1 MVIGVPK
8 ETHHHEHRVGLNPFA
23 VSRLI
28 RKGHTVFV
36 ESGAGEE
43 AHFSDK
49 DYQNVG
55 AQIVYSPEE
64 AYMRADLVSRFSAV
78 MKTEL
83 ELIRPGLT
91 ICAFHHLAIRPREV
105 VAKLLELETTLIG
118 YEIIRDRHG
127 ERPVLIPFSEMAGQM
142 AVQIAAYYLQHE
154 SGGRGVLMGNAPG
167 VPPPTVLILGAGSV
181 GQAAARQAVATGA
194 HVIVLDEDMKQL
206 RELNREL
213 SGHVVTAVVSIRQ
226 LEKFTAIA
234 DVVIGAI
241 LIPGARAP
249 FLITES
255 MVKRMKPGSVVMD
268 ISIDQGGCVETSRPT
283 TPENPTFMVHDVL
296 HYCVPNMTA
305 NIPRT
310 ATRALATAAIP
321 YLVAIADSGLERSI
335 ADNPGLAAGI
345 FAYKG
350 QMVHERAGKAL
361 EMPATPLSQVLRK
374 GDRS

>member
-23 VSRLI
+23 VARLI
-28 RKGHTVFV
+28 KKGHTVFV
-36 ESGAGEE
+36 ESRAGEE

-49 DYQNVG
+49 DYQDVG
-55 AQIVYSPEE
+55 AQVVYSPEE
-64 AYMRADLVSRFSAV
+64 AYMRADLVSRFSAIRPA
-78 MKTEL
+78 EL

-91 ICAFHHLAIRPREV
+91 ICAFHHLAISPEEV
-105 VAKLLELETTLIG
+105 VAKMMELETTLIG
-118 YEIIRDRHG
+118 YEIIRDGQG

-154 SGGRGVLMGNAPG
+154 LGGRGVLLGNAPG

-181 GQAAARQAVATGA
+181 GQAAARQAAATGA
-194 HVIVLDEDMKQL
+194 HVIVLDENMKQL
-206 RELNREL
+206 RTLNRDL
-213 SGHVVTAVVSIRQ
+213 SGRVVTAVPSIRQ

-241 LIPGARAP
+241 LIPGARSP
-249 FLITES
+249 YLIAED
-255 MVKRMKPGSVVMD
+255 MVKKMKPGSVVMD

-310 ATRALATAAIP
+310 ASRALATAAIP
-321 YLVAIADSGLERSI
+321 YLVDIADRGLERALAS
-335 ADNPGLAAGI
+335 NPGLAAGV
-345 FAYKG
+345 FVYKG
-350 QMVHERAGKAL
+350 KMVHERAGKAQEL
-361 EMPATPLSQVLRK
+361 PVTPLSELLGK
-374 GDRS
+374 GGRS

>member
-1 MVIGVPK
+1 MVIGVPR

-23 VSRLI
+23 VARLI
-28 RKGHTVFV
+28 KKEHTVFV
-36 ESGAGEE
+36 ETRAGEE

-49 DYQNVG
+49 DYQDVG

-64 AYMRADLVSRFSAV
+64 AYMRADLVSRFSAISAA
-78 MKTEL
+78 EL
-83 ELIRPGLT
+83 ELVRPGLI
-91 ICAFHHLAIRPREV
+91 ICAFHHLAVIPKAV
-105 VAKLLELETTLIG
+105 VAKLMELETTLIG
-118 YEIIRDRHG
+118 YEIIRDSQG
-127 ERPVLIPFSEMAGQM
+127 ERPVLIPFSEMAGQLS
-142 AVQIAAYYLQHE
+142 VQIAAYYLQHE
-154 SGGRGVLMGNAPG
+154 SGGRGVLMGNTPG
-167 VPPPTVLILGAGSV
+167 VPPPTVLILGAGAV

-213 SGHVVTAVVSIRQ
+213 SGHVVTGVVSIRQ

-241 LIPGARAP
+241 LIPGARSP
-249 FLITES
+249 FLISET
-255 MVKRMKPGSVVMD
+255 MVKKMKPGSVIMD

-283 TPENPTFMVHDVL
+283 TPDNPTFMVHDVI

-321 YLVAIADSGLERSI
+321 YLVAIADKGLEQAL
-335 ADNPGLAAGI
+335 ADNPGLAAGV
-345 FAYKG
+345 FVYKG
-350 QMVHERAGKAL
+350 KMVHERVGKAL
-361 EMPATPLSQVLRK
+361 EMPVTSLSGLLGK
-374 GDRS
+374 GGRS

>member
-23 VSRLI
+23 VARLI
-28 RKGHTVFV
+28 KKGHTVFV
-36 ESGAGEE
+36 ESRAGEE

-49 DYQNVG
+49 NYQEAG
-55 AQIVYSPEE
+55 AQIVFSPEE
-64 AYMRADLVSRFSAV
+64 AYMRADLVSRFSAI
-78 MKTEL
+78 KAAEL
-83 ELIRPGLT
+83 ELIRPGQT
-91 ICAFHHLAIRPREV
+91 ICAFHHLAISPKEV
-105 VAKLLELETTLIG
+105 VTRLMEMETTLIG
-118 YEIIRDRHG
+118 YEIIRDSEG

-142 AVQIAAYYLQHE
+142 AVQIAAHYLQHE

-181 GQAAARQAVATGA
+181 GQTAARLAVATGA
-194 HVIVLDEDMKQL
+194 HVIVLDENMKQL
-206 RELNREL
+206 RQLNRDL
-213 SGHVVTAVVSIRQ
+213 AGHVVTAVVSVRQ

-249 FLITES
+249 FLITEE
-255 MVKRMKPGSVVMD
+255 MVRKMKPGSVIMD

-283 TPENPTFMVHDVL
+283 TPDNPTFTVHNVI

-321 YLVAIADSGLERSI
+321 YLMAIAERGLEDALSTY
-335 ADNPGLAAGI
+335 PGLAAGVFI
-345 FAYKG
+345 YKG
-350 QMVHERAGKAL
+350 KMVHERAGKAQG
-361 EMPATPLSQVLRK
+361 MAVTPIGELLGEGGRQ
-374 GDRS
+374 